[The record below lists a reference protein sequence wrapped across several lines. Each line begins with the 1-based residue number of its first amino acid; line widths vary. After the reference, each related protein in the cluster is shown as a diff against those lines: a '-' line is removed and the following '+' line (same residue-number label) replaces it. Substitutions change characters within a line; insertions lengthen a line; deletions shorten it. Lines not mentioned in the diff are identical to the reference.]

1 MHWGQVYVG
10 RTSALSA
17 NNAPFS
23 SPHQYRQWQT
33 RHLRRPQTRISSRLR
48 CSRGV
53 FYPSLLV
60 LARSLDLRSN
70 RPTKRCR
77 GIFLQVKKWNA
88 VGVWSWEFAV
98 ELCAICKS
106 HVSDLCIECQAHQ
119 TSALNEECTI
129 AWGVCNHAFHFHCTC
144 PSYPITMQGL
154 YVPLPRLLCTV
165 DFPAKHSILLSVS
178 TGSL

>member
-1 MHWGQVYVG
+1 MNIACPFFRRGCLIANANGKCSDIHRKLRMHWGQVYVG

-70 RPTKRCR
+70 RPTK
-77 GIFLQVKKWNA
+77 
-88 VGVWSWEFAV
+88 
-98 ELCAICKS
+98 
-106 HVSDLCIECQAHQ
+106 
-119 TSALNEECTI
+119 
-129 AWGVCNHAFHFHCTC
+129 
-144 PSYPITMQGL
+144 
-154 YVPLPRLLCTV
+154 PLPRHFFAGQEVERCW
-165 DFPAKHSILLSVS
+165 
-178 TGSL
+178 SLVMGVCCRALRYLQEPRVRSLHRVPSAPDVGAQ